1 MSKHLAIFDTTL
13 RDGLQTPGLPAI
25 SRTERL
31 RIAQML
37 ESMGVDV
44 IEAGFPSS
52 SPESFASVKAI
63 AEAVTEST
71 VCALA
76 MATKESID
84 RAAQALAPAK
94 RSRIHIFLG
103 SSEKHLKKLG
113 LSCGQMTGRVDWAVR
128 YAAKLGVFD
137 EIEFSPEDAIRTD
150 FGFLARVVQVAVQ
163 AGAAVI
169 NIPDTVGY
177 SMPEEYGR
185 YIRHLRDHTRKY
197 ATGGKKVVWSVH
209 CHDDFGC
216 ATANTLSGV
225 KAGARQVEGTLYQLG
240 ERAGNAAWEEV
251 VMAVRKRQDYFD
263 CDSRIDASQF
273 WKAART
279 VEEITK
285 VAIPPNKAVIG
296 KNAFSHESGIHQDG
310 VLKDPG
316 TYEVMDPREV
326 GWQGRS
332 LPLGAQ
338 SGRSGVRQRLHA
350 LEIRLSDKEFEDV
363 FARFKNYADIQGSVD
378 DESLRGIVTTVL
390 DLTAV

>member
-1 MSKHLAIFDTTL
+1 MYAMSKHLAIFDTTL

-25 SRTERL
+25 SRGERL

-44 IEAGFPSS
+44 IEAGFPAS
-52 SPESFASVKAI
+52 SPENFASVEFI
-63 AEAVTEST
+63 ADTIKDST

-76 MATKESID
+76 MAAHDTVEI
-84 RAAQALAPAK
+84 AAEALARAK
-94 RSRIHIFLG
+94 RSRVHIFLG
-103 SSEKHLKKLG
+103 SSPKHLQKLRLTHAEAVVRA
-113 LSCGQMTGRVDWAVR
+113 LSSIR
-128 YAAKLGVFD
+128 YATKFFG
-137 EIEFSPEDAIRTD
+137 EIEFSPEDAGRADMD
-150 FGFLARVVQVAVQ
+150 FLCTLIEQTIT
-163 AGAAVI
+163 AGATVI

-177 SMPEEYGR
+177 CMPEEFGER
-185 YIRHLRDHTRKY
+185 IRTLRNRIPNAD
-197 ATGGKKVVWSVH
+197 KVTWSVH

-216 ATANTLSGV
+216 ATANTLAGV

-285 VAIPPNKAVIG
+285 VAIPPNKAVVG

-316 TYEVMDPREV
+316 TYEVMDPCEV
-326 GWQGRS
+326 GWQGCS
-332 LPLGAQ
+332 LPLGPQ
-338 SGRSGVRQRLHA
+338 SGRSGVQQRLHA
-350 LEIRLSDKEFEDV
+350 LGINLNDNQFEDV

-378 DESLRGIVTTVL
+378 DESLQGIVTTVL